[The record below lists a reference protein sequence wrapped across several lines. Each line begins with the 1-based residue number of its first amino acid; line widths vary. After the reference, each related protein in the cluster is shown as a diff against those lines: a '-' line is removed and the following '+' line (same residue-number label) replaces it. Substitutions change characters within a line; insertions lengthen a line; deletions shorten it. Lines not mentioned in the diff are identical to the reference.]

1 MSNTLLE
8 FKNLVTEFRTEGTTV
23 KAVNDISFTL
33 NKGETVGIVGESG
46 SGKSVTSLSAMRLIP
61 SPPGIISGGSI
72 VFHQKNK
79 EKVDLLKISEDQMR
93 SYRGNDLAMIFQE
106 PMTSLNPVF
115 TCGDQVLEA
124 IILHQ
129 KLSKNKAK
137 KLTIELFKKVQ
148 LPDPERIFNTYPH
161 QISGGQKQRVM
172 IAMAMSCEPSVLI
185 ADEPTTAL
193 DVTVQK
199 TILQLMQELQREKDM
214 GILFITHDLGVIAE
228 LADKVIVMYKGK
240 IVEQGSVW
248 EIFTN
253 PKHPYTKG
261 LLACRPP
268 LNKRYTFL
276 PTVKD
281 FMHVD
286 ENGKIIDTNISVED
300 FTKDL
305 EISSTEREKKQK
317 LLFEKDPVLQIKNLK
332 TYFPISNSTKIPFTL
347 QLGLF
352 GKEQKVK
359 LDKPIIIG
367 ISLFLALLMT
377 SVLYAVLLLFGFSI
391 TNPFDDV
398 ITFLNIENKID
409 RVTLF
414 NISFWEEVGIS
425 AIADLMQLAVVVSG
439 LLILYYLFF
448 KSSKSS
454 LKKGLNI
461 RSKSNVKAVD
471 KVSFDVYPG
480 ETLGL
485 VGESGCGK
493 TTIGRTILRL
503 EEPTEGEM
511 IYKGIDIAKMKA
523 NELREFRKEVQIIFQ
538 DPYSSL
544 NPRMTIGNAIMEPMQ
559 IHKILENDEQR
570 KKRVEELLAR
580 VNLDPT
586 HFYRYPH
593 EFSGGQRQR
602 IGIARALAVNPK
614 FIICDE
620 SVSALD
626 VSVQAQVLNLLNE
639 LKEEF
644 GLTYIFIS
652 HDLSV
657 VKYMSDRMLV
667 MQDGEI
673 EEMGDADQIYN
684 KPSTPYTQ
692 KLIDA
697 IPEGKLED
705 IKKHLESKGVEVK

>member
-1 MSNTLLE
+1 MGNTLLE
-8 FKNLVTEFRTEGTTV
+8 FKNLVTEFHTEGTTV
-23 KAVNDISFTL
+23 KAVNGVSFTL
-33 NKGETVGIVGESG
+33 NKGETIGIVGESG

-61 SPPGIISGGSI
+61 SPPGIISGGEI
-72 VFHQKNK
+72 IFHQNDGTAT
-79 EKVDLLKISEDQMR
+79 DLLKISEEEMR
-93 SYRGNDLAMIFQE
+93 KFRGNDIAMIFQE

-115 TCGDQVLEA
+115 TCGDQVMEA

-129 KLSKNKAK
+129 KLNKKDAK
-137 KLTIELFKKVQ
+137 DLTIKLFEEVQ
-148 LPDPERIFNTYPH
+148 LPTPERIFSTYPH

-172 IAMAMSCEPSVLI
+172 IAMAMSCQPSVLI

-199 TILQLMQELQREKDM
+199 TILQLMQNLQTEHDM
-214 GILFITHDLGVIAE
+214 GIMFITHDLGVIAE
-228 LADKVIVMYKGK
+228 LADKVVVMYKGN
-240 IVEQGSVW
+240 IVEQGNVW
-248 EIFTN
+248 DIFTN

-268 LNKRYTFL
+268 LDKRYTFL
-276 PTVKD
+276 PTVAD
-281 FMHVD
+281 FMRID
-286 ENGKIIDTNISVED
+286 ENGEIIDNGISVAD

-305 EISSTEREKKQK
+305 AIPESERTSRQK
-317 LLFEKDPVLQIKNLK
+317 ELFSKEPILQIKNLK
-332 TYFPISNSTKIPFTL
+332 TYFPIKNGF
-347 QLGLF
+347 F
-352 GKEQKVK
+352 G
-359 LDKPIIIG
+359 G
-367 ISLFLALLMT
+367 
-377 SVLYAVLLLFGFSI
+377 
-391 TNPFDDV
+391 
-398 ITFLNIENKID
+398 
-409 RVTLF
+409 
-414 NISFWEEVGIS
+414 
-425 AIADLMQLAVVVSG
+425 VSDH
-439 LLILYYLFF
+439 
-448 KSSKSS
+448 
-454 LKKGLNI
+454 
-461 RSKSNVKAVD
+461 VKAVD
-471 KVSFDVYPG
+471 NITFDVYPG

-493 TTIGRTILRL
+493 TTCGRTIIRL

-511 IYKGIDIAKMKA
+511 IYKGKDIAKMNA
-523 NELREFRKEVQIIFQ
+523 DELRIFRKDVQIIFQ

-559 IHKILENDEQR
+559 VHGILENDEQR

-580 VNLDPT
+580 VSLDPA

-657 VKYMSDRMLV
+657 VKYMSDRMVV
-667 MQDGEI
+667 MQEGKI

-684 KPSTPYTQ
+684 KPGTPYTQ

-705 IKKHLESKGVEVK
+705 IKKHLESKGISVS

>member
-1 MSNTLLE
+1 MENILLE
-8 FKNLVTEFRTEGTTV
+8 FKNLVTEFHTEGTIV
-23 KAVNDISFTL
+23 KAVNGVSFTL
-33 NKGETVGIVGESG
+33 NKGETIGIVGESG

-61 SPPGIISGGSI
+61 SPPGKISGGEI
-72 VFHQKNK
+72 IFH
-79 EKVDLLKISEDQMR
+79 EKDGTATDLLAISEEEIR
-93 SYRGNDLAMIFQE
+93 KFRGNDIAMIFQE

-115 TCGDQVLEA
+115 TCGDQVMEA

-129 KLSKNKAK
+129 KLNKKDAK
-137 KLTIELFKKVQ
+137 ALTIKLFEEVQ
-148 LPDPERIFNTYPH
+148 LPTPERIFSTYPH

-172 IAMAMSCEPSVLI
+172 IAMAMSCQPSVLI

-199 TILQLMQELQREKDM
+199 TILQLMQNLQKEHDM
-214 GILFITHDLGVIAE
+214 GIMFITHDLGVIAE
-228 LADKVIVMYKGK
+228 LADKVVVMYKGN

-248 EIFTN
+248 DIFTN

-268 LNKRYTFL
+268 LDKRYTFL
-276 PTVKD
+276 PTVSD
-281 FMHVD
+281 FMKID
-286 ENGKIIDTNISVED
+286 ENGEIIDNGISVAE

-305 EISSTEREKKQK
+305 AIPESERVAKHKKLYSQEP
-317 LLFEKDPVLQIKNLK
+317 LMQIKNLK
-332 TYFPISNSTKIPFTL
+332 TYFPIRNGF
-347 QLGLF
+347 F
-352 GKEQKVK
+352 G
-359 LDKPIIIG
+359 G
-367 ISLFLALLMT
+367 IS
-377 SVLYAVLLLFGFSI
+377 
-391 TNPFDDV
+391 DH
-398 ITFLNIENKID
+398 
-409 RVTLF
+409 
-414 NISFWEEVGIS
+414 
-425 AIADLMQLAVVVSG
+425 
-439 LLILYYLFF
+439 
-448 KSSKSS
+448 
-454 LKKGLNI
+454 
-461 RSKSNVKAVD
+461 VKAVD
-471 KVSFDVYPG
+471 NVSFDVYPG

-493 TTIGRTILRL
+493 TTIGRTIIRL

-511 IYKGIDIAKMKA
+511 IYKGKDIAKMTTE
-523 NELREFRKEVQIIFQ
+523 ELRLFRKDVQIIFQ

-559 IHKILENDEQR
+559 VHGILENDEQR
-570 KKRVEELLAR
+570 KKKVEELLTR
-580 VNLDPT
+580 VSLDPA

-657 VKYMSDRMLV
+657 VKYMSDRMVV
-667 MQDGEI
+667 MQAGKI

-684 KPSTPYTQ
+684 KPATKYTQ

-705 IKKHLESKGVEVK
+705 IKKHLESKGIKVN